1 MNLFTDPLGMKPTIL
16 KKINMSSIIRI
27 LMKYQPISRT
37 EIAKKSGISKPTVS
51 KLVNLLMEE
60 DYLIDAGKKE
70 SVQGKRQSLLSL
82 NPDKARTIVVD
93 IGLRKATL
101 SVVDFSFEILVM
113 KTFETIKDLQ
123 SFIKKLSFEIDLLMK
138 ETKTDPEKIVISV
151 PGTVDSNLRK
161 VYDVPLLKWKNILF
175 SDLIEL
181 ELDKYDIHAEVLIE
195 NDANLGMISEVMLN
209 KAIETRN
216 KNIIFILVKE
226 GIGLGFYINNGF
238 YFGRSH
244 SAGEFGHMMV
254 DRSSEGKKLWL
265 DLAGS
270 EEMEKYVAKGKIE
283 DYVEILGIGFINVI
297 NGLDPDICVFSGE
310 CCRYWE
316 DIFPL
321 LREKTNSRSKV
332 ENPEQLEITCSAF
345 KNIESSLLGGAIIGF
360 KNYIELSG
368 LLD

>member
-27 LMKYQPISRT
+27 MMKYQPISRT

-51 KLVNLLMEE
+51 KLVNLLMDD
-60 DYLIDAGKKE
+60 DYMIDAGKKE
-70 SVQGKRQSLLSL
+70 SLQGKRQSLLSL
-82 NPDKARTIVVD
+82 NPDKAKTIVVD
-93 IGLRKATL
+93 IGLRKTTL
-101 SVVDFSFEILVM
+101 SIVNFAFEILVM

-123 SFIKKLSFEIDLLMK
+123 SFIKMLSYEIDHLMN
-138 ETKTDPEKIVISV
+138 ETKTVPEKVVISV

-161 VYDVPLLKWKNILF
+161 VYDVPLLGWKNVLL

-181 ELDKYDIHAEVLIE
+181 ELDQYNIHAEVLIE
-195 NDANLGMISEVMLN
+195 NDANLGMVSEVMLN

-216 KNIIFILVKE
+216 KNIIFILIKE

-244 SAGEFGHMMV
+244 SAGEFGHMMI
-254 DRSSEGKKLWL
+254 DRSAKGEKKWL

-270 EEMEKYVAKGKIE
+270 EEMEKYVANGKIE
-283 DYVEILGIGFINVI
+283 EYVEILGIGFINVI

-310 CCRYWE
+310 CCRYWD
-316 DIFPL
+316 DIYHL
-321 LREKTNSRSKV
+321 LRKKTNRESKV
-332 ENPEQLEITCSAF
+332 ENPEQMEITCSAF

-360 KNYIELSG
+360 KDYIELSS
-368 LLD
+368 LID

>member
-1 MNLFTDPLGMKPTIL
+1 MNLFSDPLGMKPTIL

-51 KLVNLLMEE
+51 KLVNLLMDD
-60 DYLIDAGKKE
+60 DYLFDAGKKE
-70 SVQGKRQSLLSL
+70 SVQGKRQSLLTL
-82 NPDKARTIVVD
+82 NPEKAKTIVVD
-93 IGLRKATL
+93 IGLRKTTL
-101 SVVDFSFEILVM
+101 SVVNFAFEILMM
-113 KTFETIKDLQ
+113 KTFNTIKDLQ
-123 SFIKKLSFEIDLLMK
+123 SFIKQLTSEIDQLMK
-138 ETKTDPEKIVISV
+138 ETKTNPEKIVISV

-161 VYDVPLLKWKNILF
+161 VYDVPLLGWKNVLF

-181 ELDKYDIHAEVLIE
+181 ELDKHDIHAEVLIE
-195 NDANLGMISEVMLN
+195 NDANLGMVSEVMLN

-216 KNIIFILVKE
+216 KNIIFILIKE

-244 SAGEFGHMMV
+244 SAGEFGHMTI
-254 DRSSEGKKLWL
+254 DKSAKGKKKWL

-270 EEMEKYVAKGKIE
+270 EEMENYVAKGRIE
-283 DYVEILGIGFINVI
+283 EYVEILAIGFINVI

-310 CCRYWE
+310 CCRYWD
-316 DIFPL
+316 DIYPC
-321 LREKTNSRSKV
+321 LREKTNNLSKV

-345 KNIESSLLGGAIIGF
+345 KNIESSLLGGGIIGF
-360 KNYIELSG
+360 KDYIEMSSLI
-368 LLD
+368 D

>member
-1 MNLFTDPLGMKPTIL
+1 
-16 KKINMSSIIRI
+16 
-27 LMKYQPISRT
+27 MKYQPISRT

-82 NPDKARTIVVD
+82 NPNKARTIVVD
-93 IGLRKATL
+93 IGLRKTTL
-101 SVVDFSFEILVM
+101 SVVNFAFEILVM
-113 KTFETIKDLQ
+113 KTFKTIKDLHT
-123 SFIKKLSFEIDLLMK
+123 FIKQLSTEIDQLMK
-138 ETKTDPEKIVISV
+138 ATKTDPEKIVISV

-161 VYDVPLLKWKNILF
+161 VYDVPLLGWKNVLL

-181 ELDKYDIHAEVLIE
+181 ELDPYDIEAEVLIE
-195 NDANLGMISEVMLN
+195 NDANLGMTSEVMLN

-216 KNIIFILVKE
+216 KNIVFILVKE
-226 GIGLGFYINNGF
+226 GIGLGFFINNGF

-244 SAGEFGHMMV
+244 SAGEFGHMMI
-254 DRSSEGKKLWL
+254 DKSSKGKKYWL

-270 EEMEKYVAKGKIE
+270 EEMEKFVGKGKVE
-283 DYVEILGIGFINVI
+283 EYVEILAIGFINVI

-310 CCRYWE
+310 CCRYWD
-316 DIFPL
+316 DIYPI
-321 LREKTNSRSKV
+321 LREKTNKQSKV

-345 KNIESSLLGGAIIGF
+345 KNIESPLLGGAIIGF
-360 KNYIELSG
+360 KDYIELSS
-368 LLD
+368 LID